1 MDGGGL
7 RGAALYGAAV
17 ALLAAGVAGWFA
29 ARPDPPEPA
38 ADSGIAALRATAT
51 AALPADG
58 GADVHTVVVRPGQR
72 RSWQLDDVAS
82 GRYEVR
88 MVCAGAGQAFVR
100 LYPEADHL
108 TSLSCGAQPVPS
120 ALAALA
126 AGRVYVEVASDSPE
140 PVVVRWQLV
149 RVGS

>member
-1 MDGGGL
+1 ML
-7 RGAALYGAAV
+7 HGAAA
-17 ALLAAGVAGWFA
+17 ALLVAGVAGWFA
-29 ARPDPPEPA
+29 ARPVAPEPPG
-38 ADSGIAALRATAT
+38 DPGVAALRAAAT
-51 AALPADG
+51 AALPAEG
-58 GADVHTVVVRPGQR
+58 GSDVQTMVVRPGQQ
-72 RSWQLDDVAS
+72 RSWQTDDVTS

-126 AGRVYVEVASDSPE
+126 AGRVYVEVGSDSPE